1 MQFSNVEDIL
11 DMQRTRSL
19 LLALLAVTLV
29 VALVAAPSRD
39 TKTVQAQEPGT
50 LLEVAAAAGNFT
62 TLLAAVEAAGLT
74 ETLNGEGPFTIFA
87 PSDEVFAAL
96 PAETVAALLAD
107 PALLTS
113 ILTYHVVPGN
123 LLAADVVALDGQQA
137 VTVQGEGIN
146 VAVVD
151 DAVVLDGNAKVVTA
165 DVTASNGVIHAID
178 GILVPLADVDP
189 LLTEGDIVTAGSST
203 VFPLSTAVAE
213 AFEAGGYTGTLT
225 IDSIGSGAGF
235 ERFCLN
241 GETDISNASRA
252 IKQEEADNCA
262 NIGRTPIEFRVGTDA
277 LAVVV
282 NPALECVADLTI
294 EQLNLIYS
302 ATVTNWN
309 EINPEC
315 GDIAIELFS
324 PGTDSGTFDYF
335 VEEVFEAD
343 DAAIIAADPQ
353 FSEDDN
359 VLVQGVEGNPGGIG
373 YFGYAYYLAN
383 AGALKILN
391 VEGVEPSATSAE
403 DGSYPLARPLY
414 IYSAAEIL
422 AEKAQVVDF
431 ISFYLTNVDDIIGV
445 VGYFPASNAAL
456 SVAKL
461 NLYVALYAAM
471 M

>member
-1 MQFSNVEDIL
+1 
-11 DMQRTRSL
+11 MQRTRNL
-19 LLALLAVTLV
+19 LLAVIALTLV
-29 VALVAAPSRD
+29 VTLVAAPSHN
-39 TKTVQAQEPGT
+39 TKTAQAQEPGT
-50 LLEVAAAAGNFT
+50 VLEVAAAAGNFT
-62 TLLAAVEAAGLT
+62 ILLAAVDAAGLT
-74 ETLNGEGPFTIFA
+74 ETLNGEGPFTVFA

-96 PAETVAALLAD
+96 PEAAIAALLSD

-113 ILTYHVVPGN
+113 ILTYHVVPGAVM
-123 LLAADVVALDGQQA
+123 AADVVAMDGQQA

-146 VAVVD
+146 ITIVD
-151 DAVVLDGNAKVVTA
+151 EAVVLDGNAKVVAA
-165 DVTASNGVIHAID
+165 DIAASNGVIHAID
-178 GILVPLADVDP
+178 GVLVPLADVDP

-213 AFEAGGYTGTLT
+213 AFEASGYTGTLT
-225 IDSIGSGAGF
+225 VDSIGSGAGF

-252 IKQEEADNCA
+252 IKQEEADNCT
-262 NIGRTPIEFRVGTDA
+262 NIGRTVIEFRVGTDA

-282 NPALECVADLTI
+282 NPGLECVSELTI

-302 ATVTNWN
+302 ATVTNWS
-309 EINPEC
+309 EINPDC
-315 GDIAIELFS
+315 GDVAISLFS

-335 VEEVFEAD
+335 VEEVFEGD
-343 DAAIIAADPQ
+343 DAPINAADPQ

-359 VLVQGVEGNPGGIG
+359 FLVQGVEGNAGGIG
-373 YFGYAYYLAN
+373 YFGYAYYVAN

-391 VEGVEPSATSAE
+391 IESVEPNATTAE

-414 IYSAAEIL
+414 IYSANEIV
-422 AEKAQVVDF
+422 AEKAQVADF
-431 ISFYLTNVDDIIGV
+431 ISFYLTNVDDIITG

-461 NLYVALYAAM
+461 NLYIALHNAM